1 MRWRRW
7 SSRVTSVSKY
17 KFGRRLVQTLI
28 VRIETSSL
36 QRQSRITNSI
46 NVRSFGIVKLFL
58 KSQHHH
64 PDVFKTYWKTAN
76 MPLVLEM
83 STACWQSTLRG
94 SLCPHSPWQLFVC
107 VAQARSSD
115 EQLLKPDIDV
125 TLIPSMLEDAL
136 SRCIVLIQPVR
147 YLCPQPSTYF
157 HYRQTWRQAPAITP
171 SGLRYKQMLID
182 VLKRVCQRHM
192 HLGRKP
198 HTCNTCDQGFSSK
211 STLSEVNASN
221 VTWPNNGIMD
231 S

>member
-36 QRQSRITNSI
+36 QRQSRMTHSI
-46 NVRSFGIVKLFL
+46 NMRSFGIVKLFL

-76 MPLVLEM
+76 MPLVLET
-83 STACWQSTLRG
+83 STMLAIDCARITLPTFTLTTIC
-94 SLCPHSPWQLFVC
+94 LCCSSKKQWRTAVKARHRRHSHSVNAW
-107 VAQARSSD
+107 
-115 EQLLKPDIDV
+115 
-125 TLIPSMLEDAL
+125 
-136 SRCIVLIQPVR
+136 RCIVILTKSVR
-147 YLCPQPSTYF
+147 CPCPQLSTCF
-157 HYRQTWRQAPAITP
+157 HYRQTWRQAPAITRR
-171 SGLRYKQMLID
+171 GLRYKQRLID

-192 HLGRKP
+192 HLGRKS
-198 HTCNTCDQGFSSK
+198 HTCNICDQGFSSK